1 MRTLELLS
9 ANNPVAQ
16 MYNTNAVRNASI
28 LLEVED
34 YEEITPEEYEYLNNP
49 TNENFMKW
57 LASM

>member
-1 MRTLELLS
+1 MRTLEFLS

-16 MYNTNAVRNASI
+16 MYNTNTVRNASI
-28 LLEVED
+28 AIDMED
-34 YEEITPEEYEYLNNP
+34 YDEITTEEYEYLNNP

>member
-9 ANNPVAQ
+9 ANNPVAK
-16 MYNTNAVRNASI
+16 MYNTTAVRNASI
-28 LLEVED
+28 SLEVQD
-34 YEEITPEEYEYLNNP
+34 YDEITPEEYKYLNNP